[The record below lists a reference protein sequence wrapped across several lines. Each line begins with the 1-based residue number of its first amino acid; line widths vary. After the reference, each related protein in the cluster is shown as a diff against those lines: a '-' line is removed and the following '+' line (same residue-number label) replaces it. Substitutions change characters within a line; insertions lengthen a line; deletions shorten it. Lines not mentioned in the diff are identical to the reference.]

1 MQEINYLAVLSV
13 SYFFPVSVRILNC
26 RSFSVFTFSSVTV
39 SKDFSGTLTKVSSF
53 MHLSFQNK
61 KECFQCIQLQV
72 YSADVRYQTHHNKPE
87 WWCVQCTMVVTR
99 GQYPKIKCSAS
110 CLHLSHPP
118 QIVLL
123 LSNLTFDY
131 FLVILFSVCAQQ

>member
-1 MQEINYLAVLSV
+1 MKCHTIVSSWFLWNIEFRVCYTGDKLFSSSFSV
-13 SYFFPVSVRILNC
+13 VFFPVSVRILNC

-72 YSADVRYQTHHNKPE
+72 YNADVRYQTHHNKPE

-118 QIVLL
+118 
-123 LSNLTFDY
+123 
-131 FLVILFSVCAQQ
+131 